1 MQTHIARWG
10 NSLAL
15 RIPKS
20 VAERL
25 RLDAGGAVELSVEDD
40 RLVVRYARRPPRLD
54 ELLAGITPANLPA
67 SADDAARGEEAL

>member
-20 VAERL
+20 VAHRL
-25 RLDAGGAVELSVEDD
+25 RLVAGGTVELSVEDD
-40 RLVVRYARRPPRLD
+40 RLVIRPRRRPVRL
-54 ELLAGITPANLPA
+54 EALLAGITPDNLAA
-67 SADDAARGEEAL
+67 SVDDAARGEEAL